1 MGSGHGDISQYTASV
16 CTICQNPLKSG
27 EEAKRCDSC
36 GAVFHKLCWQ
46 TNEGCGTYGCGLAP
60 KGRKLAI
67 FETEVSGVW
76 GDTKACPNCGEILDA
91 FVLKCKY
98 CKAVFDTR
106 MPMSIEEYTAQESR
120 HRKIKLSTGLAIT
133 VFCVSAVGFFAPVT
147 LVISSLLLLWMRR
160 TLKRV
165 VGAAEIL
172 FLGSIVLSVAYVTLL
187 LAIFAGHW

>member
-1 MGSGHGDISQYTASV
+1 MSSDHGGVSHYIVPV
-16 CTICQNPLKSG
+16 CTICQNPLRSD
-27 EEAKRCDSC
+27 ENSKRCDSC
-36 GAVFHKLCWQ
+36 GADFHEVCWQ

-98 CKAVFDTR
+98 CKVVFDTR
-106 MPMSIEEYTAQESR
+106 MPMSIEEYIAHKNR
-120 HRKIKLSTGLAIT
+120 HKRIKLLTGLAIT
-133 VFCVSAVGFFAPVT
+133 VFCVSAIGFFAPVT
-147 LVISSLLLLWMRR
+147 LVISSLLLFWMSR

-172 FLGSIVLSVAYVTLL
+172 FLGSVILSIAYVILL